1 MSPVKE
7 QAGTELNILKNI
19 FKTISESGVPV
30 ADTGGLQWFQLKPSL
45 EIARPKFIDESLY
58 GCKMKNFIL

>member
-7 QAGTELNILKNI
+7 QAGTELNILKII

-30 ADTGGLQWFQLKPSL
+30 AVTGELQWFQLKPSL
-45 EIARPKFIDESLY
+45 EIACPKFIDELSH